1 MTGYL
6 VCIFI
11 DMNKGNKK
19 IVKTILK
26 IAVSLFFVVL
36 VVYKTNW
43 PEVLYYLKKIQ
54 LWQIFIY
61 IMVYAISIAISSYKW
76 KMLAEFKGIKNHFN
90 TYFKLYLTGTFINNF
105 MPSFVAGDAYK
116 AYEIAGPEKKYMQ
129 ASSTVIMDRITGL
142 IGAMVLALV
151 FSALNYKV
159 LLQNDLLIFIDALI
173 VLSLCTD
180 VAIAGLKKIPALR
193 SFVMR
198 ILPEKA
204 VVFMQQIYNYS
215 NNTAIIKKAV
225 LWGMAFSVI
234 GVAFLNYILF
244 WGLGVKVDFL
254 DYMSVIFLI
263 SIVSALP
270 VTVNNIGLKEWAYIT
285 FFGIFGVSSGAVVAI
300 SVISRFLQM
309 AVSFVALP
317 AYLKSRK

>member
-1 MTGYL
+1 MS
-6 VCIFI
+6 
-11 DMNKGNKK
+11 KK
-19 IVKTILK
+19 AIKIILK
-26 IAVSLFFVVL
+26 ITVSLFFVIL

-43 PEVLYYLKKIQ
+43 PEVLFYLKKIQ
-54 LWQIFIY
+54 LWQIFLY
-61 IMVYAISIAISSYKW
+61 ILVYVISIAISSYKW
-76 KMLAEFKGIKNHFN
+76 KILSEFKNIRHSFN

-116 AYEIAGPEKKYMQ
+116 AYEIAKPHNRYME

-151 FSALNYKV
+151 FSAINYKT
-159 LLQNDLLIFIDALI
+159 LLANDLLMFIDALI

-180 VAIAGLKKIPALR
+180 VIIAKLKTIPAMR
-193 SFVMR
+193 NFVMR

-204 VVFMQQIYNYS
+204 VDFLQQIYNYS

-225 LWGMAFSVI
+225 LWGMAFSII

-244 WGLGVKVDFL
+244 WGLGIDVNFF
-254 DYMSVIFLI
+254 DYMSVIFII

-270 VTVNNIGLKEWAYIT
+270 ITVNNIGLKEWAYIT
-285 FFGIFGVSSGAVVAI
+285 FFGIFGISSGAVVAI

-309 AVSFVALP
+309 AISFTALP
-317 AYLKSRK
+317 AYLRSRK